1 VKDLFIKSSPWAV
14 NFVYPDLFQIFYHK
28 SNPTSFSISD
38 GGKAMDFQENNGY
51 NAGVLQTIK
60 RTISGIR
67 KSREII
73 WRLRG
78 CHADIELDR
87 EEGG

>member
-1 VKDLFIKSSPWAV
+1 
-14 NFVYPDLFQIFYHK
+14 
-28 SNPTSFSISD
+28 
-38 GGKAMDFQENNGY
+38 MDFQENNGY

>member
-1 VKDLFIKSSPWAV
+1 
-14 NFVYPDLFQIFYHK
+14 
-28 SNPTSFSISD
+28 
-38 GGKAMDFQENNGY
+38 MDFQENNGY
-51 NAGVLQTIK
+51 NADVLQIKK
-60 RTISGIR
+60 RTNLGIR

-73 WRLRG
+73 WRVRG

>member
-1 VKDLFIKSSPWAV
+1 
-14 NFVYPDLFQIFYHK
+14 
-28 SNPTSFSISD
+28 
-38 GGKAMDFQENNGY
+38 MDFQENNGY
-51 NAGVLQTIK
+51 NAGVLQIIK